1 MRRCSQ
7 CQALPLATPPS
18 LLRERPVAHLPPSG
32 GSPSGGG
39 QVVDA
44 TGIWPMS
51 PALFPESLP
60 QPRVQRIWFLGWGRE
75 ALGEGGG
82 GAWRGER
89 RQSAHT
95 ALRHHLAE
103 WAGTCRRQTLI
114 HHPRSPALAP
124 QPLGGETGEG
134 RGGQL

>member
-1 MRRCSQ
+1 M
-7 CQALPLATPPS
+7 
-18 LLRERPVAHLPPSG
+18 ERV
-32 GSPSGGG
+32 
-39 QVVDA
+39 
-44 TGIWPMS
+44 
-51 PALFPESLP
+51 
-60 QPRVQRIWFLGWGRE
+60 
-75 ALGEGGG
+75 G

>member
-1 MRRCSQ
+1 
-7 CQALPLATPPS
+7 
-18 LLRERPVAHLPPSG
+18 
-32 GSPSGGG
+32 
-39 QVVDA
+39 
-44 TGIWPMS
+44 MS

-60 QPRVQRIWFLGWGRE
+60 QPRVQRIWFLGGGRE

-82 GAWRGER
+82 GGWRGEH